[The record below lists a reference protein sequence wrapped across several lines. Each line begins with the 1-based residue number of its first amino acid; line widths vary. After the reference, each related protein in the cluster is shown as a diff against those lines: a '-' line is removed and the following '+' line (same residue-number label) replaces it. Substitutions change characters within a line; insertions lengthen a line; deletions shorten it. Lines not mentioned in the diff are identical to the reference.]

1 MQVFEGIWLPLI
13 TPFREGEVDLAAA
26 QRLVRHYID
35 AGIHGFVVCGT
46 TGEPATMDE
55 AEQLALLDAVLDAA
69 EERRPVVMGLGSN
82 DTRAALQALDAI

>member
-1 MQVFEGIWLPLI
+1 
-13 TPFREGEVDLAAA
+13 DLAAA

-82 DTRAALQALDAI
+82 DTRAALQALDAIQRRAIAGLLTATPYYTRPS